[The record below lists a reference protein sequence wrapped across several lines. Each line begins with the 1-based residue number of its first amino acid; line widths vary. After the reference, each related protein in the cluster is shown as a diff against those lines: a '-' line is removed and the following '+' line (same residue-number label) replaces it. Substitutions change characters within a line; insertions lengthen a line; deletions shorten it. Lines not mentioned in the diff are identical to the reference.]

1 MAIVKTMSPLDQ
13 EGLLRGEPAQQ
24 LVKTASSGLKGE
36 DFRAL
41 VKRAGH
47 FIADSV
53 RSLRPDP
60 GEVLVHS
67 IALGALEWYGP
78 NRNGDGFKEAAC
90 KKYHK
95 TFEKY
100 ARAYRDHEN
109 KDPSKSYGL
118 IKLALYNEPMHR
130 IELIMAL
137 NATKE
142 AAERN
147 GGLVADKELEA
158 LEKKG
163 DYDTSM
169 ACKVPFDVCS
179 VCGNRARTRADYCTG
194 LAEGGH
200 CKGGGLK
207 NNIATVLSDGT
218 QVYAENPDPLWFDNS
233 NVWRH
238 ADRIASASGILKAAG
253 VTARGGAAL
262 AEALG
267 VTMPRDVALAGPDGT
282 LPYALKLASQLA
294 AAEDRLA
301 RSAPRDSLALAFL
314 AADRPAPW
322 SDHGGTLPQALA
334 ALAAEKVAAPL
345 AGFLEMVTGSREK
358 AAVAEPAVRGR
369 LPGVYGRMLEDGVCD
384 GLAAENPFAVGR
396 QPPPPAVRDWAR
408 KLAADHSLEHAAVL
422 RRATRA
428 ALYHAVPPPPAAA
441 PAEKRAGAAE
451 ELARAYALYKLAF
464 LQAVAA
470 HDRDFDLTRDLVVR
484 QNYL

>member
-1 MAIVKTMSPLDQ
+1 MAIVKTMSPSDQ

-24 LVKTASSGLKGE
+24 LIKTAASGLKGE

-47 FIADSV
+47 FIADAV
-53 RSLRPDP
+53 RSVRPDP

-90 KKYHK
+90 KKYFK

-109 KDPSKSYGL
+109 KDPSKSYGV
-118 IKLALYNEPMHR
+118 IKQALYNEPMHR

-142 AAERN
+142 AAARN
-147 GGLVADKELEA
+147 GGLIADKELDA

-163 DYDTSM
+163 GYDTSM

-179 VCGNRARTRADYCTG
+179 VCGNKARTQADYCT
-194 LAEGGH
+194 AISEGGH

-207 NNIATVLSDGT
+207 NNIASVLDDGT

-238 ADRIASASGILKAAG
+238 ADRIAAANGILKTAG
-253 VTARGGAAL
+253 VPLRGGAAM
-262 AEALG
+262 AEAMG
-267 VTMPRDVALAGPDGT
+267 VTMPRNVALAGPDGT
-282 LPYALKLASQLA
+282 LPYALHLASKLAA
-294 AAEDRLA
+294 VEDRLV
-301 RSAPRDSLALAFL
+301 RQAPRDSLALAFL
-314 AADRPAPW
+314 AGDRPQPW
-322 SDHGGTLPQALA
+322 SASGGTLTQAVTALA
-334 ALAAEKVAAPL
+334 HEKVAAPL
-345 AGFLEMVTGSREK
+345 AGFLELVTGSREK
-358 AAVAEPAVRGR
+358 AAMAEGVVRQR
-369 LPGVYGRMLEDGVCD
+369 LPGVYGRLLEDGAAE
-384 GLAAENPFAVGR
+384 GLVAENPFTVDRRPAPRAVCT
-396 QPPPPAVRDWAR
+396 WAH
-408 KLAADHSLEHAAVL
+408 KLAGDYSLEHQAVL
-422 RRATRA
+422 KRATRA
-428 ALYHAVPPPPAAA
+428 AIYHAAPTAPAAV
-441 PAEKRAGAAE
+441 PLVKEAGAAE

-464 LQAVAA
+464 LQAVAPY
-470 HDRDFDLTRDLVVR
+470 DRDFDLTCDLVVR